1 MKKYSME
8 SIVGI
13 FMVVGLLCLG
23 YMTIKLGK
31 ISVVNDDSYVLY
43 ARFSSVSG
51 LRVDSP
57 VEITGIKVGKVE
69 RLSIDQEN
77 QAALVALKIN
87 NGINI
92 YDDANAVIKTAGL
105 IGDKFVKIEPGGSGS
120 ILKPG
125 GTIIDT
131 SVPLDIED
139 MIGKYVLGDITKSGR
154 KESR

>member
-1 MKKYSME
+1 
-8 SIVGI
+8 
-13 FMVVGLLCLG
+13 
-23 YMTIKLGK
+23 
-31 ISVVNDDSYVLY
+31 
-43 ARFSSVSG
+43 
-51 LRVDSP
+51 
-57 VEITGIKVGKVE
+57 VEIAGIKVGNVE

-77 QAALVALKIN
+77 QAALVALKIK

-125 GTIIDT
+125 GAIIDT
-131 SVPLDIED
+131 AVPLDIED
-139 MIGKYVLGDITKSGR
+139 MIGKYVLGDITKSGG